1 MTDAIRASSIIKV
14 AKKQTDKLTNTT
26 DKTVLPT
33 ITSQTEAQD
42 EANQLN
48 IINQLVIGVKESIVK
63 AIAKLV
69 GSNITNVI
77 LQMADRSNHMS
88 IDDFALFDVL
98 QVAIDGA
105 DSPSMNDVLEQLIEV
120 INHTFNFCKK
130 VSINKELMQLDMA

>member
-1 MTDAIRASSIIKV
+1 LTDAIRASSIIKV